1 MSSAP
6 LRRIAAALEHGR
18 GPDALLVVGEA
29 GMGKSRLLGELLR
42 GVEHASVLRLTGF
55 EPERQVPLA
64 AAADLLRVLTR
75 RPVHGPQLGALLH
88 GDRDGGGGP
97 TEPRSH
103 RGPTEITVD

>member
-1 MSSAP
+1 MARTRFVGRGDELGT

-64 AAADLLRVLTR
+64 Q
-75 RPVHGPQLGALLH
+75 P
-88 GDRDGGGGP
+88 P
-97 TEPRSH
+97 TCC
-103 RGPTEITVD
+103 VC